1 MKRQPSTQLR
11 AILVIVNYPALKPI
25 ILPVIDFDTET
36 IFFEELGYGA
46 LSGGIKT
53 AVTWIYCIWTDELPP
68 REWGWRDPFEGF
80 GVMDSEL
87 QQLILRAMLFRHG
100 RLR

>member
-1 MKRQPSTQLR
+1 MKKPSTQLK
-11 AILVIVNYPALKPI
+11 AILLIANYPALKPVV
-25 ILPVIDFDTET
+25 LPLIDTETET
-36 IFFEELGYGA
+36 IFFEDLSYGS

-80 GVMDSEL
+80 GVMDAEL
-87 QQLILRAMLFRHG
+87 QKLILKAMAYRHG
-100 RLR
+100 GFL